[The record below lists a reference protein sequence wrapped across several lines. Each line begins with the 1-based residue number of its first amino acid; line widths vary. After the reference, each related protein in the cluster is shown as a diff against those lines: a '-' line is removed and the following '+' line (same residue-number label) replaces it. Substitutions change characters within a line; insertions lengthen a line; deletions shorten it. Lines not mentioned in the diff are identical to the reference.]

1 MGAYLS
7 EPLTE
12 KASSDETNEYLEC
25 GLSSMQG
32 WRMTQEDA
40 HNAVLNFDDGTSF
53 FAVYD
58 GHGGHE
64 VAAYCAEHLPK
75 FLKNMDQYKKGEVIE
90 ALKQAFLGFDNT
102 LTKPEVI
109 SVLKEL
115 AKSTEDGQST
125 DDDDDDDMSNLK
137 EEASMPIEE
146 LLAKYHSEGGL
157 GGLKKLKDGS
167 IPPSPALKPKR
178 GTSSAAGCSSS
189 SDGPSAS
196 SSGSGSGCSSSS
208 ASADQVSSSSARAS
222 NSNEVNSSDDVPD
235 TQTNSPSPDVGS
247 SGDVKIK
254 DDKDV
259 GSSGD
264 VGVKSEK
271 AAEVVKEEA
280 VVSSGSSSC
289 NGSSQNGAVD
299 STEKK
304 EVNGEVN
311 HEIKKEESDSC
322 SKTDAVS
329 SSSPSK
335 DSCTNGE
342 VSPKQEVRV
351 KGKGKAKD
359 KSPRP
364 DPEAEEESLKR
375 PKMQRPTRVSTLQ
388 MYRNLIKASKIIND
402 DSDDDSEDEDDTTFD
417 AGADDSD
424 EDVDEAAEDEEEDE
438 SEDEEEESMD
448 EEEDEEEDEDCEE
461 FGMGGMKEEPGADSG
476 CTAVVALLK
485 GRDLYVANA
494 GDSRCV
500 VCRNGTAI
508 EMSLDH
514 KPEDPLEWQRILNA
528 GGKVTCDGRV
538 NGGLN
543 LSRAIGDHAYKQ
555 NKEKS
560 DTEQMITALPDVR
573 TLRINPDEDEFMVL
587 ACDGIWNYLSS
598 QEVVDFVRKRIQD
611 GKLIV
616 SQICEELFDHCLA
629 PNTLGDGT
637 GCDNMTAVIVKFRPE
652 LSKLPVTLTSDS
664 VFENPVKNE
673 KADPA
678 SEAEGKC
685 KVKAEVD
692 GIKEESKEVPSDEV
706 STSNSAKRAATEI
719 DGSNGAEHE
728 QPEKKI
734 KKESEDTAAS
744 SSLDSEAVAV
754 QV

>member
-12 KASSDETNEYLEC
+12 KASSDESNEYLAC

-75 FLKNMDQYKKGEVIE
+75 FLKDMDAYKKGEVLE
-90 ALKQAFLGFDNT
+90 ALKQAFLGFDET
-102 LTKPEVI
+102 LTKPDIVA
-109 SVLKEL
+109 VLKEL
-115 AKSTEDGQST
+115 AGSKDNGSSDED
-125 DDDDDDDMSNLK
+125 DENVNNLA

-146 LLAKYHSEGGL
+146 LLAKYQSEGGL
-157 GGLKKLKDGS
+157 AAIKKLRDGS
-167 IPPSPALKPKR
+167 VPSSPFLKAR
-178 GTSSAAGCSSS
+178 RASGSGVGCSSS
-189 SDGPSAS
+189 SDGPSGS
-196 SSGSGSGCSSSS
+196 SSGSSAGCSSSFS
-208 ASADQVSSSSARAS
+208 DQVSSSSANESAGPS
-222 NSNEVNSSDDVPD
+222 NSSEVNSSDDVPD
-235 TQTNSPSPDVGS
+235 TQTASPDIGS
-247 SGDVKIK
+247 SGDVKEK
-254 DDKDV
+254 EDKDV
-259 GSSGD
+259 GSSVD
-264 VGVKSEK
+264 DSKVEK
-271 AAEVVKEEA
+271 KTDEA
-280 VVSSGSSSC
+280 KNEKDGESAVSSGSS
-289 NGSSQNGAVD
+289 GSSTQQNGAVD

-304 EVNGEVN
+304 EVNGDVN
-311 HEIKKEESDSC
+311 HDGKLEENGSS
-322 SKTDAVS
+322 TNDAVS

-335 DSCTNGE
+335 EASVKNGD
-342 VSPKQEVRV
+342 VTPSQEGRV

-364 DPEAEEESLKR
+364 DPEAEEAESPSKT
-375 PKMQRPTRVSTLQ
+375 KRPTRSSTLQ
-388 MYRNLIKASKIIND
+388 LYRDIIKARAGLDVDD
-402 DSDDDSEDEDDTTFD
+402 DSDDTEDDEDTTFD
-417 AGADDSD
+417 GGVASSSD
-424 EDVDEAAEDEEEDE
+424 EDIDGEDEDEDEED
-438 SEDEEEESMD
+438 EDEEDEDEEDSMD
-448 EEEDEEEDEDCEE
+448 DEEDEDCED
-461 FGMGGMKEEPGADSG
+461 FGMGMKEEPGADSG

-514 KPEDPLEWQRILNA
+514 KPEDPLEWQRILQA

-560 DTEQMITALPDVR
+560 ATEQMITALPDVR
-573 TLRINPDEDEFMVL
+573 TLRINPDVDEFMVL

-598 QEVVDFVRKRIQD
+598 QEVVDFVRKRVQE
-611 GKLIV
+611 GKLKM

-637 GCDNMTAVIVKFRPE
+637 GCDNMTAVIVQFRPE
-652 LSKLPVTLTSDS
+652 LSKLPVTLTRDS
-664 VFENPVKNE
+664 VFDEPIKNE
-673 KADPA
+673 KADA
-678 SEAEGKC
+678 AGEAEAKPDVKTGDAEA
-685 KVKAEVD
+685 KVKPE
-692 GIKEESKEVPSDEV
+692 IKGENDVPSNEV
-706 STSNSAKRAATEI
+706 STSNSLKRAAPSSEV
-719 DGSNGAEHE
+719 DGQNGADP
-728 QPEKKI
+728 PEKKI
-734 KKESEDTAAS
+734 KTE
-744 SSLDSEAVAV
+744 SEAVAV
-754 QV
+754 EV